1 MEQNE
6 RAAERGTEART
17 GTPPSQRTGRTAR
30 AGNSCAGSHGGA
42 AAKRLEELKEAQRRA
57 QKAARRTYINQRKYA
72 VGGLAQIAGL
82 LEADPGFVLG
92 LMLEAAE
99 QRDRDGT
106 WPSAVFERYKHRGDQ
121 VLAERAAARKRRKS
135 TGDDDEDDDVEF
147 GPAAVPMQENRYQ
160 EGAH

>member
-1 MEQNE
+1 M
-6 RAAERGTEART
+6 
-17 GTPPSQRTGRTAR
+17 
-30 AGNSCAGSHGGA
+30 
-42 AAKRLEELKEAQRRA
+42 
-57 QKAARRTYINQRKYA
+57 NQRKYS

-106 WPSAVFERYKHRGDQ
+106 WPSAVFEKYKRRGDE
-121 VLAERAAARKRRKS
+121 VLAERAAARKRRKL
-135 TGDDDEDDDVEF
+135 TDDDDDDESDFD
-147 GPAAVPMQENRYQ
+147 AAATPIQNSRYQ

>member
-1 MEQNE
+1 MQQEEEQKRGRGRRPASELAEQRE
-6 RAAERGTEART
+6 REIAALAATVAR
-17 GTPPSQRTGRTAR
+17 QK
-30 AGNSCAGSHGGA
+30 
-42 AAKRLEELKEAQRRA
+42 KRLEELKEAQRRA

-106 WPSAVFERYKHRGDQ
+106 WPSAVFEKYKRRGDE
-121 VLAERAAARKRRKS
+121 VLAARAAARKGRKQ
-135 TGDDDEDDDVEF
+135 TDDDDEDDTEVE
-147 GPAAVPMQENRYQ
+147 AAAALSQESRYQ
-160 EGAH
+160 EGAS

>member
-1 MEQNE
+1 MQQAEEQKRGRGRRPASELAEQRE
-6 RAAERGTEART
+6 REIAALAATVAR
-17 GTPPSQRTGRTAR
+17 QQ
-30 AGNSCAGSHGGA
+30 
-42 AAKRLEELKEAQRRA
+42 KRLEELKEAQRRA
-57 QKAARRTYINQRKYA
+57 QKAARRTYLNQRKYA

-106 WPSAVFERYKHRGDQ
+106 WPSAVFEKYKHRGDQ

-147 GPAAVPMQENRYQ
+147 GPAVVPMQENRYQ

>member
-1 MEQNE
+1 VQQAEEQKRGRGRRPASELAEQRE
-6 RAAERGTEART
+6 REIAAL
-17 GTPPSQRTGRTAR
+17 
-30 AGNSCAGSHGGA
+30 A
-42 AAKRLEELKEAQRRA
+42 AAVEKQQKRLEELKAAQRRA

-106 WPSAVFERYKHRGDQ
+106 WPSAVFEKYKHRGDQ

-135 TGDDDEDDDVEF
+135 TGDDEEDDDVEF
-147 GPAAVPMQENRYQ
+147 GPAVVPMQENRYQ

>member
-1 MEQNE
+1 MQQAEEQKRGRGRRPASELAEQRE
-6 RAAERGTEART
+6 REIAALA
-17 GTPPSQRTGRTAR
+17 TAVEKQQ
-30 AGNSCAGSHGGA
+30 
-42 AAKRLEELKEAQRRA
+42 KRLEELKAAQRRA

-106 WPSAVFERYKHRGDQ
+106 WPSAVFEKYKRRGDE
-121 VLAERAAARKRRKS
+121 VLAARAAARKGRKQ
-135 TGDDDEDDDVEF
+135 TDDDDEDDTEVEAV
-147 GPAAVPMQENRYQ
+147 AAPPQESRYQ
-160 EGAH
+160 EGAS